1 MTSWISRKK
10 KECIF
15 LTFILS
21 KEIFLNIIVLYQ
33 CIVYWI
39 NFQSIY
45 YFQNYIYI
53 SKSITL
59 YTFIVFFKSV
69 ESLECILNPAGTY
82 MFNVNNRNTRT
93 RYEICSKLAI
103 KTPQRR
109 QWRLSDIFI
118 VYFEYISHF
127 VLLFLLLTLSR

>member
-82 MFNVNNRNTRT
+82 MFKVNNRNTRT